1 MDWGLTM
8 KKDKKYSQ
16 YPEKIHTWGRVS
28 LVLAILLF
36 MSYPLFTSLIF
47 NVWPEGTVIFQGL
60 LAIAPVFWVV
70 GIIEAFTFSPMLGS
84 GGSYLGFVTGNL
96 TAMKVPA
103 ALRAMQIAG
112 VEPNT
117 EEGEVV
123 STIAIAVSSIVTTV
137 ILALGIV
144 LLNVLS
150 PILESP
156 TLAPAFANVLP
167 ALFGGLAIVFL
178 AKNWK
183 IAVAPVVLMLAIFLI
198 EPTLSGAVSVLIPIS
213 VAVTVGV
220 SRMMY
225 KRNMI

>member
-1 MDWGLTM
+1 MDN
-8 KKDKKYSQ
+8 KRKYSN
-16 YPEKIHTWGRVS
+16 YPEKIHSWGRIS

-36 MSYPLFTSLIF
+36 MSYPLFTSLF
-47 NVWPEGTVIFQGL
+47 FDVWPDGAVIFQGL
-60 LAIAPVFWVV
+60 LAVAPVFWTV

-123 STIAIAVSSIVTTV
+123 STVAIAVSSIVTTL
-137 ILALGIV
+137 ILVLGIV
-144 LLNVLS
+144 LLNILS
-150 PILESP
+150 PILESA

-183 IAVAPVVLMLAIFLI
+183 IAVAPLVLMLTLFLI
-198 EPTLSGAVSVLIPIS
+198 QPSLSSAVSILIPIS

-220 SRMMY
+220 SRIMY
-225 KRNMI
+225 KKKII

>member
-1 MDWGLTM
+1 M
-8 KKDKKYSQ
+8 KNIKYSQ

-28 LVLAILLF
+28 LILALVAF
-36 MSYPLFTSLIF
+36 VSYPFLTSVIF
-47 NVWPEGTVIFQGL
+47 NVWPDGKVIFQGL
-60 LAIAPVFWVV
+60 VAIAPVFWTV

-103 ALRAMQIAG
+103 ALRAMQIAE

-117 EEGEVV
+117 EEGEVI
-123 STIAIAVSSIVTTV
+123 STIAIAVSSIVTTL
-137 ILALGIV
+137 ILILGIV

-150 PILESP
+150 PILESQI
-156 TLAPAFANVLP
+156 LAPAFANVLP

-183 IAVAPVVLMLAIFLI
+183 IAVAPVALMLTIFLI
-198 EPTLSGAVSVLIPIS
+198 EPSLSSAVSVLIPIS
-213 VAVTVGV
+213 VLVTVGV
-220 SRMMY
+220 SRIMY
-225 KRNMI
+225 KKNVI

>member
-1 MDWGLTM
+1 MDN
-8 KKDKKYSQ
+8 KRKYSN
-16 YPEKIHTWGRVS
+16 YPEKIHSWGRIS

-36 MSYPLFTSLIF
+36 ISYTLFTTLIF
-47 NVWPEGTVIFQGL
+47 DVWPDGSVIVQGL
-60 LAIAPVFWVV
+60 LAVAPVFWTV

-123 STIAIAVSSIVTTV
+123 STVAIAVSSIVTTL
-137 ILALGIV
+137 ILVLGIV
-144 LLNVLS
+144 LLNILS
-150 PILESP
+150 PILESA

-183 IAVAPVVLMLAIFLI
+183 IAVAPLVLMLTLFLI
-198 EPTLSGAVSVLIPIS
+198 QPSLSSAVSILIPIS

-220 SRMMY
+220 SRIMY
-225 KRNMI
+225 KKKII

>member
-1 MDWGLTM
+1 MDN
-8 KKDKKYSQ
+8 KRKYSN
-16 YPEKIHTWGRVS
+16 YPEKIHSWGRIS

-47 NVWPEGTVIFQGL
+47 DVWPDGAVIFQGL
-60 LAIAPVFWVV
+60 LAVAPVFWTV

-123 STIAIAVSSIVTTV
+123 STVAIAVSSLVTTL
-137 ILALGIV
+137 ILVLGIV
-144 LLNVLS
+144 LLNILS
-150 PILESP
+150 PILESA

-183 IAVAPVVLMLAIFLI
+183 IAVAPLVLMLTLFLI
-198 EPTLSGAVSVLIPIS
+198 QPSLSSAVSILIPIS

-220 SRMMY
+220 SRIMY
-225 KRNMI
+225 KKKII

>member
-1 MDWGLTM
+1 MD
-8 KKDKKYSQ
+8 KKKKYSN
-16 YPEKIHTWGRVS
+16 YPEKVHRWGRVS

-36 MSYPLFTSLIF
+36 MSYPFFTSVLF
-47 NVWPEGTVIFQGL
+47 KVWPDGAAVFQGL
-60 LAIAPVFWVV
+60 LAVAPVFWTV

-137 ILALGIV
+137 ILVLGIV
-144 LLNVLS
+144 LLNILS
-150 PILESP
+150 PILESAK
-156 TLAPAFANVLP
+156 LAPAFANVLP

-183 IAVAPVVLMLAIFLI
+183 IAVAPLVLMLTLFLI
-198 EPTLSGAVSVLIPIS
+198 RPSLSSAVSVLIPIS
-213 VAVTVGV
+213 VAMTVAV
-220 SRMMY
+220 SRIMY
-225 KRNMI
+225 KKKLI

>member
-1 MDWGLTM
+1 MNKQPTIA
-8 KKDKKYSQ
+8 Q

-28 LVLAILLF
+28 LILAILAF
-36 MSYPLFTSLIF
+36 CSYPLLTSVIF
-47 NVWPEGTVIFQGL
+47 GVWPDARIIGRGL
-60 LAIAPVFWVV
+60 LAVAPVFWTV

-103 ALRAMQIAG
+103 ALRAMQIAK

-117 EEGEVV
+117 EEGELI

-137 ILALGIV
+137 ILVLGIV

-156 TLAPAFANVLP
+156 ALAPAFANVLP

-178 AKNWK
+178 AKNWQ
-183 IAVAPVVLMLAIFLI
+183 IAVAPVVLMLTIFLI
-198 EPTLSGAVSVLIPIS
+198 EPSLSGAVSVLIPVS
-213 VAVTVGV
+213 VIVTVAAARFMDKKGWI
-220 SRMMY
+220 R
-225 KRNMI
+225 